1 MKRMRYSEEQVT
13 SILNEREA
21 GSLGGRLGPH
31 ARHHRVAGP
40 PLEVEVRRHV
50 GTRPQAAQGR
60 ELARELAPEAHG
72 RGPGPGPCG
81 RPRTSLKCQKST
93 DARRQEEGG
102 GPAPEG
108 PPGQRLGGEPQGC
121 LSHPLTA
128 WPARR
133 GARGCGG
140 IGPRRARR
148 PDRTGAGRP
157 ASRSSQLANGRRIR
171 IGPETASKAMRFWSG
186 RSGAAL
192 DFIQPGKPTQNAF
205 VESFDGNLQD
215 SCLKALVHWTS
226 PTPSASWTA
235 WRCRYNHE
243 RSHRSAGT
251 QRPPS
256 GPSKPPEMVPSSW
269 QMDVF

>member
-31 ARHHRVAGP
+31 ARHRRAAGP
-40 PLEVEVRRHV
+40 PLEVEVRWHV

-60 ELARELAPEAHG
+60 ELAPEAHG
-72 RGPGPGPCG
+72 PGPGPGPCG
-81 RPRTSLKCQKST
+81 RSRTSSKCQKST

-108 PPGQRLGGEPQGC
+108 PPGQRLGP
-121 LSHPLTA
+121 
-128 WPARR
+128 R

-140 IGPRRARR
+140 LGPRRARR

-171 IGPETASKAMRFWSG
+171 IGPETASKAMRFWSE

-205 VESFDGNLQD
+205 AESFDGKLRD
-215 SCLKALVHWTS
+215 SCLKALVHGPRRRQAHRGRLGVAATTMNGRTARLALNARRAGQASRLKWHPPLGKWTCFRGR
-226 PTPSASWTA
+226 P
-235 WRCRYNHE
+235 
-243 RSHRSAGT
+243 HRL
-251 QRPPS
+251 
-256 GPSKPPEMVPSSW
+256 KI
-269 QMDVF
+269 